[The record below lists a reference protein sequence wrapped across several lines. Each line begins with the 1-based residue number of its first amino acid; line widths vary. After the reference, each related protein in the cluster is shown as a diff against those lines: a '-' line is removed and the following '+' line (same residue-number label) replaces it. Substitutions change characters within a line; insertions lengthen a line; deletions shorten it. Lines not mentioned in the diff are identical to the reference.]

1 MKLWLFVIVV
11 TGFCSGLFGLNY
23 LWSELSQVKED
34 KLILEARAE
43 AYEINA
49 ALVQEQL
56 ELERKVREAA
66 QVALSD
72 LKKVVSHEEYN
83 QQVPPGIQRVLD
95 EFNSS
100 LRTDG
105 M

>member
-1 MKLWLFVIVV
+1 MKLWMFVVV
-11 TGFCSGLFGLNY
+11 VSGFCLGLGGLNI
-23 LWSELSQVKED
+23 LWTDLSAVKAEN
-34 KLILEARAE
+34 LILEARAE

-49 ALVQEQL
+49 ALVQDQL

-66 QVALSD
+66 QTALYD
-72 LKKVVSHEEYN
+72 LKKVVSHDEYN
-83 QQVPPGIQRVLD
+83 QQVPPGIQQVLND
-95 EFNSS
+95 FNQS